1 MVRVV
6 RAPGLQIQGVGSKA
20 LDAGKWAPQGRE
32 FPNLKG
38 YQQKIEKQLNITTF
52 VLEVSLRRVLNLF
65 GVCGQNGL
73 TTSNM

>member
-38 YQQKIEKQLNITTF
+38 YHQKIEKQLNITTF